1 MDRTSAGKDGSPLH
15 SDLGRRAVVLSLTL
29 LLIQACAAGDVAT
42 VADLISVRNANP
54 FEKDESGRTPLG
66 VACEAGH
73 LDVVRHLIEKEGVSP
88 GFRGAG
94 GTTPLHVAARGGH
107 VEVVRYLI
115 DERGVDPSCEDDN
128 GVTPLNC
135 AQYVKVKKFLLSR
148 GARKSKTD
156 RSNQGLQPA
165 FGTADRAHDSDQE
178 KVNCIPLLPL
188 SMHVYT

>member
-1 MDRTSAGKDGSPLH
+1 M
-15 SDLGRRAVVLSLTL
+15 
-29 LLIQACAAGDVAT
+29 AT

-73 LDVVRHLIEKEGVSP
+73 LDVVRHLIEREGVSP

-107 VEVVRYLI
+107 VKVVRYLI

-128 GVTPLNC
+128 GVTPLDC

-156 RSNQGLQPA
+156 RSNQGLQPTL
-165 FGTADRAHDSDQE
+165 GTADWAHDSDQE
-178 KVNCIPLLPL
+178 KVNCIPLLTL

>member
-1 MDRTSAGKDGSPLH
+1 MDRIAAEGGG
-15 SDLGRRAVVLSLTL
+15 SDLGRRTLALSLTV

-54 FEKDESGRTPLG
+54 FVKDESGRTPLG

-73 LDVVRHLIEKEGVSP
+73 LDVVRHLIEREGVSP

-128 GVTPLNC
+128 GVTPLDC
-135 AQYVKVKKFLLSR
+135 AQDVKVKKFLLSR

-156 RSNQGLQPA
+156 RSNQGLQPT
-165 FGTADRAHDSDQE
+165 FGTADWAHDSDQE
-178 KVNCIPLLPL
+178 QVTACLC
-188 SMHVYT
+188 

>member
-1 MDRTSAGKDGSPLH
+1 MDRTLAGKDGSPLH

-73 LDVVRHLIEKEGVSP
+73 IDVVRHLIEKEGVSP

-128 GVTPLNC
+128 GVTPLDC

-148 GARKSKTD
+148 GAKKSKTD
-156 RSNQGLQPA
+156 RSNQGLQPTL
-165 FGTADRAHDSDQE
+165 GTADRAYDSDQE
-178 KVNCIPLLPL
+178 KVNCIPLLTL